1 MLNMFAAIRAERRH
15 EPAYSLLPRLA
26 QGQRGALRNE
36 TPGYGLISVLC
47 RGEFVMRPSGWPPSI
62 VPRDDQDVYLVAD
75 DLGRLGRVWREADY
89 EKTDLETVIQDLLDG
104 QYDNPLGVL
113 GFNAAEGWAR
123 DVSGDVARE
132 LRLRCDLDLRDLPDA
147 IKDFVE
153 RHEGDRRQLTLR
165 LV

>member
-1 MLNMFAAIRAERRH
+1 MRQSGWAPSIAPH
-15 EPAYSLLPRLA
+15 DA
-26 QGQRGALRNE
+26 QG
-36 TPGYGLISVLC
+36 
-47 RGEFVMRPSGWPPSI
+47 
-62 VPRDDQDVYLVAD
+62 VYLVID

-89 EKTDLETVIQDLLDG
+89 EKTNLETVIQDLLDG
-104 QYDNPLGVL
+104 QYDNPIGVF

-132 LRLRCDLDLRDLPDA
+132 LRLRCDLDLRDIPDT

-153 RHEGDRRQLTLR
+153 RYEGDRRQLTLR